1 MPKGSANLLGVR
13 AKMFQNPMK
22 FKKCTRGG
30 GGGAGKFFFVDP
42 PLSITLMRVGNR
54 SFFSPVFCVSVYDGV
69 HIQGALKACNARN

>member
-13 AKMFQNPMK
+13 AKMFLNPMK
-22 FKKCTRGG
+22 FKKCTHWGCV
-30 GGGAGKFFFVDP
+30 GKFFFVDP

-54 SFFSPVFCVSVYDGV
+54 SIFSPVFCVCVYDGV